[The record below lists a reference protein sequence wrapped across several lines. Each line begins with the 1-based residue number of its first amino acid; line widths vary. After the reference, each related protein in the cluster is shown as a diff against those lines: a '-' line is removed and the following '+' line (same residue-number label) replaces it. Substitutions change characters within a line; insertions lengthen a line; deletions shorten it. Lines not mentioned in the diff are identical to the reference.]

1 MLPDQLGEVDMDT
14 DTNRCRMRR
23 KESKILRHV
32 LMFIFAAALV
42 MSISPQTV
50 FAEDAAMVVF
60 RYVVDE
66 MDLSPAAAC
75 GIMGNIQAESNFN
88 AGISGSMGVGLCQWT
103 GVRASRL
110 HAFCASNKLDSMTA
124 AGQVAFIHHELKT
137 VYPHV
142 FAYLQSVSND
152 ANGAYSAAYQFC
164 VSYEIPANAASMGAY
179 RGSLARNVYWPRFG
193 ETMLFLTAA
202 PAKNGIE
209 LKWRGKIQEEQ
220 VIMRSEEKNGTY
232 VKIGS
237 VGKKVRTFLDSNVR
251 HKKKYFY
258 YICSRS
264 EYRKYVRKK
273 KDAPNRS
280 NKYEVTSA
288 RSVKDDNCVIE
299 VADSGYVYTGKR
311 KWPGVA
317 VYYTGKKLKK
327 GRDYKLSYANNLNAG
342 KATVT
347 ITGIGSYCGATRRS
361 FSIGKA
367 EMSCRV
373 SDVKAYL
380 KDGSAEPQIRV
391 KGLANPK
398 YRLISTSD
406 RSVAVI
412 RKGKLVLKKAGRTKV
427 ALRIYGGTNYLSAVK
442 EFTLTVRKK

>member
-1 MLPDQLGEVDMDT
+1 
-14 DTNRCRMRR
+14 MRGR
-23 KESKILRHV
+23 ELKILRHV
-32 LMFIFAAALV
+32 WMLIVAAVMALG
-42 MSISPQTV
+42 ISSETTL
-50 FAEDAAMVVF
+50 AEDAATVVF

-88 AGISGSMGVGLCQWT
+88 AAISGVMGFGLCQWT

-110 HAFCASNKLDSMTA
+110 HAFCASQKLDSATA
-124 AGQVAFIHHELKT
+124 EGQVAFIHHELKT

-142 FAYLQSVSND
+142 FAYLQSVPND

-164 VSYEIPANAASMGAY
+164 VSYEIPANAAAMGAY

-209 LKWRGKIQEEQ
+209 LKWTGKIQEDQ
-220 VIMRSEEKNGTY
+220 IIMRSDEKNGTY

-237 VGKKVRTFLDSNVR
+237 VGKKVRTFLDSNVK

-288 RSVKDDNCVIE
+288 RSVKDDNCAIE
-299 VADSGYVYTGKR
+299 VAASDYVYTGKR

-317 VYYTGKKLKK
+317 VYYTGKKLRK
-327 GRDYKLSYANNLNAG
+327 GKDYKLSYANNLNAG
-342 KATVT
+342 KAAVT
-347 ITGIGSYCGATRRS
+347 ITGIGSYCGVTKRS

-373 SDVKAYL
+373 SDIKAYL
-380 KDGSAEPQIRV
+380 KDGVAEPKLRV
-391 KGLANPK
+391 KGIPDPK
-398 YRLISTSD
+398 YRLLSTSD
-406 RSVAVI
+406 RSVAAI
-412 RKGKLVLKKAGRTKV
+412 RKGKLVLRKAGKTKV
-427 ALRIYGGTNYLSAVK
+427 SLRVYGGTNYLSAVK
-442 EFTLTVRKK
+442 EFTLTVKKK